1 MTYRDRR
8 RARAERLRDWSDK
21 REEKAESELARAEE
35 MARVIPFGQPILVG
49 HHSEGRDRNYRDRI
63 DRTMGRG
70 VEHARKADDMRSRAE
85 GIEAQLERSIYDD
98 DPDAVERLEERLAAL
113 EAERER
119 IKAYNASC
127 RKAARTGGTG
137 DLSLLTE
144 SERGEVATLAR
155 VASYQL
161 GPGGALPSYKLSNL
175 SGNIKRNRDR
185 LATLKARAERAQASS
200 DAGGILIEDLAGGYC
215 RVTFAERPEKAVLD
229 ALKGAGF
236 RWAKGSWVGSREA
249 LPRGLER

>member
-1 MTYRDRR
+1 
-8 RARAERLRDWSDK
+8 
-21 REEKAESELARAEE
+21 

-63 DRTMGRG
+63 DRTMERG
-70 VEHARKADDMRSRAE
+70 VEHARKAEDMRSRAE

-98 DPDAVERLEERLAAL
+98 DPDAVERLEERLAVL

-119 IKAYNASC
+119 FKAYNASC

-144 SERGEVATLAR
+144 SERAEVASLAR
-155 VASYQL
+155 VAGYQL

-185 LATLKARAERAQASS
+185 LAALQARVERAQASS
-200 DAGGILIEDLAGGYC
+200 EAGGILIEDLAGGYC
-215 RVTFAERPEKAVLD
+215 RVTFPARPEKAVLD

-249 LPRGLER
+249 LPQGLER